1 MNKRVLFVDDETLVL
16 QGLRRSLRPMR
27 DEWDME
33 FLDSAEAALAAMEQ
47 RPFDVLVT
55 DMRMPMMDGAQL
67 LEAVRQRFPHTA
79 RIVLSGH
86 SSLETIMRAVTPA
99 HQYLSKPCDIDELKQ
114 KLTRAL
120 AIQDVLLDPAMQQI
134 VSQLPSVPSLP
145 TLYVQITDALQK
157 EDGTL
162 SEVAR
167 IISQDM
173 GMCAKMLQLVNSAFF
188 GLPCRVSSP
197 AQAVSLLGLDNV
209 KALVLS
215 IGIFS
220 QLDPGLLCDMSSLW
234 EHSFKTAMYA
244 KAISTAQGAD
254 WADSKAGDSAFTA
267 GLLHDIGKLV
277 LACSMPGKYQLVLL
291 KLDSRGGDA
300 SSLEQEIFGCT
311 HGQIGAY
318 LMGLWGLPDMIV
330 ETVGWHHIP
339 AQLRPIAF
347 CPLLAVHAANRFQHG
362 RAVPDEKDPDTR
374 KLLEDLN
381 LLPQIPLWA
390 KACKKLESV

>member
-1 MNKRVLFVDDETLVL
+1 MHKRVLFVADEVLVL
-16 QGLRRSLRPMR
+16 QGLQRSLRPMR
-27 DEWDME
+27 NEWEME
-33 FLDSAEAALAAMEQ
+33 FVDSAQAALAAMEQ
-47 RPFDVLVT
+47 NPFDVLVT

-67 LEAVRQRFPHTA
+67 LEEVRVRFPQTA

-86 SSLETIMRAVTPA
+86 SSRETIMRAVTPA

-120 AIQDVLLDPAMQQI
+120 AIQDVLLDPALQRI

-145 TLYVQITDALQK
+145 TLYVQITEALQK

-162 SEVAR
+162 AEVAE
-167 IISQDM
+167 IIAQDM

-220 QLDPGLLCDMSSLW
+220 QLDPGLLCDMGSLW
-234 EHSFKTAMYA
+234 DHSFKTAMFA
-244 KAISTAQGAD
+244 KAISTAEGAD
-254 WADSKAGDSAFTA
+254 ARTADSAFTA

-277 LACSMPGKYQLVLL
+277 LACSLPEKYQQVLRH
-291 KLDSRGGDA
+291 LDERLGDA

-330 ETVGWHHIP
+330 ETVGWHHNP
-339 AQLRPIAF
+339 AQLSPTAF
-347 CPLLAVHAANRFQHG
+347 CPLIAVYAANQLQH
-362 RAVPDEKDPDTR
+362 RRPVPKESDPDTQE
-374 KLLEDLN
+374 LLQQLN
-381 LLPQIPLWA
+381 LLPQIPRWTE
-390 KACKKLESV
+390 ACGKLEPV

>member
-1 MNKRVLFVDDETLVL
+1 MHKRVLFVDDEVRVL
-16 QGLRRSLRPMR
+16 QGLQRSLRPMR
-27 DEWDME
+27 DQWEME
-33 FLDSAEAALAAMEQ
+33 FLDSAAAALAAMEQ
-47 RPFDVLVT
+47 CPFDVLVT

-67 LEAVRQRFPHTA
+67 LEEVRRRFPQTA

-86 SSLETIMRAVTPA
+86 SSMETVMRAVTPA
-99 HQYLSKPCDIDELKQ
+99 HQYLSKPCDVDELKQ

-120 AIQDVLLDPAMQQI
+120 AIQDVLLDPALQQI

-145 TLYVQITDALQK
+145 TLYVQITEALQQ

-162 SEVAR
+162 AEVAR

-197 AQAVSLLGLDNV
+197 AKAVSLLGLDNV

-215 IGIFS
+215 IGVFS
-220 QLDPGLLCDMSSLW
+220 QLDPGMACDMSSLW
-234 EHSFKTAMYA
+234 EHSFQTALYA
-244 KAISTAQGAD
+244 KAISTAQGM
-254 WADSKAGDSAFTA
+254 DSRTADSAFTA

-277 LACSMPGKYQLVLL
+277 LACSMPDKYQQVLL
-291 KLDSRGGDA
+291 QVEARGGDT
-300 SSLEQEIFGCT
+300 SSLEREIFGCT

-330 ETVGWHHIP
+330 ETVGWHHHP
-339 AQLRPIAF
+339 AQLKPTGF
-347 CPLLAVHAANRFQHG
+347 CSLLAVHAANEFQHG
-362 RAVPDEKDPDTR
+362 RPLPAEKDPDTR
-374 KLLEDLN
+374 NILEELN
-381 LLPQIPLWA
+381 LLPHVPHWLE
-390 KACKKLESV
+390 ACRKLESV